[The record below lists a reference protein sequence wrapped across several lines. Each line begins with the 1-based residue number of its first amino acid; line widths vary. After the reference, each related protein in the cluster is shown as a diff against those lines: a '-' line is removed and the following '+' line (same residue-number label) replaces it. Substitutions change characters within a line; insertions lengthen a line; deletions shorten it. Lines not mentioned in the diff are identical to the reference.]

1 MKKSNISRHSFYY
14 SNALYEFL
22 SIHAESLKLIRLE
35 KVLNSLKNANQSKFV
50 TAKSSAEVSLK
61 EKPHVKPVLSA
72 YFSWWHKHMHS
83 TYGVLIIISWSY
95 SDCYGSDG
103 DNSME
108 IKPVQI
114 SGSML
119 RVRTVFSLFEDF
131 IFSCKLRSWSLQDW
145 RPMWSEVDFSR

>member
-72 YFSWWHKHMHS
+72 YFSW
-83 TYGVLIIISWSY
+83 
-95 SDCYGSDG
+95 
-103 DNSME
+103 
-108 IKPVQI
+108 
-114 SGSML
+114 
-119 RVRTVFSLFEDF
+119 
-131 IFSCKLRSWSLQDW
+131 
-145 RPMWSEVDFSR
+145 